1 MCACWHTRST
11 DLSSTKHPSRTFCTL
26 WSFLHTQPQCYGD
39 LQTQEASTVIIL
51 MLSWLIVETERGRA
65 MVGTLHSKQR
75 PEACVDRGLPCFVSW
90 LLHAQ
95 LGNAASLGIL
105 DVWYVF
111 YSSGLWDASSK
122 AFFWF
127 GSQPTSVGL
136 RCLFWV
142 SVSGLAS
149 LIPASWGC
157 L

>member
-1 MCACWHTRST
+1 MTGASFSVCLLTHTVHRPLFYQTPFQNILHTVKLST
-11 DLSSTKHPSRTFCTL
+11 
-26 WSFLHTQPQCYGD
+26 TQPQCYGD

-51 MLSWLIVETERGRA
+51 MLSWLIMETERGRA
-65 MVGTLHSKQR
+65 MVRTLHSKQR

-111 YSSGLWDASSK
+111 YSFGLWDASSK
-122 AFFWF
+122 AFFW
-127 GSQPTSVGL
+127 
-136 RCLFWV
+136 CLAPSPHLLVCFA
-142 SVSGLAS
+142 SSEFLCLAW
-149 LIPASWGC
+149 L